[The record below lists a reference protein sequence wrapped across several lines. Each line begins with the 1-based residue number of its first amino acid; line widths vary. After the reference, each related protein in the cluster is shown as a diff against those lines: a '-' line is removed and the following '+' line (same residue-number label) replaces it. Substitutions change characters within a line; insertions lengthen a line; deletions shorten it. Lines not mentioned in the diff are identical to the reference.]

1 MSRRQGIFLLVALLV
16 APGLLALGC
25 EDGKIARVAA
35 EKAMS
40 RQAPVTVAAS
50 RPKAPLHDLAVISLD
65 FDPPLRLLQIDRSTT
80 DVALL
85 AAVDNKGESAERQVV
100 VTATLRSQEEN
111 EVLTQ
116 RRQVVEHL
124 SAGQAT
130 IVRFDGFARIPR
142 RSGYVL
148 TVTVEAVAGEADVAN
163 NTKTVPLQ
171 LVLSN

>member
-1 MSRRQGIFLLVALLV
+1 MILLVALLAV
-16 APGLLALGC
+16 PGALQFGC
-25 EDGKIARVAA
+25 EDGRTARV
-35 EKAMS
+35 EVDKALS
-40 RQAPVTVAAS
+40 RQVPAAAAAS
-50 RPKAPLHDLAVISLD
+50 RSKAPLHDLAVISLD
-65 FDPPLRLLQIDRSTT
+65 FDPPLRLLQIDRSTS

-85 AAVDNKGESAERQVV
+85 AAVDNKGESAEKQVV
-100 VTATLRSQEEN
+100 VIATLRSQEEN

-116 RRQVVEHL
+116 RRAVVEHL

-148 TVTVEAVAGEADVAN
+148 TVSVEAVAGEVDIAN

-171 LVLSN
+171 LVLAN